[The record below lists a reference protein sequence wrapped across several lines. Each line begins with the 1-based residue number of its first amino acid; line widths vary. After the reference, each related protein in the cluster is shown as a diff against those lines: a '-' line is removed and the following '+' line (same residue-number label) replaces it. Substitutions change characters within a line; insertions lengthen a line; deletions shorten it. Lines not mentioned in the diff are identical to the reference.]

1 MAKTPLERDELGRI
15 IIHDTRNIPHFKTEA
30 EEQAFW
36 DTHTLSAELFQES
49 SSTEYP
55 DPSKLRRSQERP
67 KKQSSSTHIRFDA
80 DTTRRLKALAAVKGT
95 KYQTLLKQFVVERL
109 YEEEKREGIVGS

>member
-15 IIHDTRNIPHFKTEA
+15 IIHDTRNIPHFKTEV
-30 EEQAFW
+30 EEQGFW
-36 DTHTLSAELFQES
+36 DAHTLSAELFQES

-109 YEEEKREGIVGS
+109 YEEEKREGIVS